1 MQEFTEQRARE
12 RRVVAEGTARPP
24 ARARPSCWWAGPVA
38 PGREATMLS
47 SLASPQLLARMDDK
61 IAKMN
66 RALAEMRKRFQKTV
80 SQFMNSVLLTAGKGQ
95 KDR

>member
-1 MQEFTEQRARE
+1 
-12 RRVVAEGTARPP
+12 
-24 ARARPSCWWAGPVA
+24 
-38 PGREATMLS
+38 MLS

-95 KDR
+95 KDG